1 MSINKVTLLGNVGR
15 DPEIKHLE
23 GGNLCATFPLATTER
38 SYRTK
43 NGTEVPEKTEWH
55 NIVAWQSIAERI
67 ERQVRK
73 GSLIYIE
80 GKLRTRCW
88 IDQNNGKHYVTEIFA
103 DQFEFLRPANNSQP
117 TATQTVT
124 PLPDNEKPEQETE
137 A

>member
-38 SYRTK
+38 SHRTK

-88 IDQNNGKHYVTEIFA
+88 IDPNNVKHYVTEIFA
-103 DQFEFLRPANNSQP
+103 DQFEFLRPSNNSLTTGNTP
-117 TATQTVT
+117 VS
-124 PLPDNEKPEQETE
+124 PLPQ
-137 A
+137 